1 MADIYAE
8 RGDWQNYLECS
19 EWSLNWI
26 LQNRENPVLNVGG
39 PPTPTYYLMRVAI
52 GLNKTGQKAAGA
64 ADLDESIKQFNQQQ
78 ATHANHGED
87 VIYALDFLNPAAD
100 FYVEIGQAG
109 KAVTIWDN
117 YIAMVNPF
125 VTRNPQDTSSLG
137 YLSYAYER
145 RGDAL
150 AVYQYA
156 QNNFAQTN
164 ISNLRAALTSYQA
177 GIDRRHRILQLD
189 PTNQA
194 HIDAEKTLRL
204 KISRLKER
212 LG

>member
-1 MADIYAE
+1 M
-8 RGDWQNYLECS
+8 
-19 EWSLNWI
+19 
-26 LQNRENPVLNVGG
+26 
-39 PPTPTYYLMRVAI
+39 
-52 GLNKTGQKAAGA
+52 
-64 ADLDESIKQFNQQQ
+64 DEGIKQLNQQLS
-78 ATHANHGED
+78 THANHGED
-87 VIYALDFLNPAAD
+87 VIYALEFLNPAAD

-125 VTRNPQDTSSLG
+125 VTRNPEDTSSLG

-150 AVYQYA
+150 AVYQYP

-194 HIDAEKTLRL
+194 HIDAEKILAL